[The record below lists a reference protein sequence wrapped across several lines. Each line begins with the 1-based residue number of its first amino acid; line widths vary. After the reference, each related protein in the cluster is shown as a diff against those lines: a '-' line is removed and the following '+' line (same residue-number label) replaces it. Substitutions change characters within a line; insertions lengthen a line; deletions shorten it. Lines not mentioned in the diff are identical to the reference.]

1 MCCRMAL
8 CLLRI
13 IYSSI
18 KAVIIYY
25 GFVYIHPFCD
35 GNGRTARLLL
45 QNWLINSGL
54 DKFRGISISSGVLA
68 NKAAYYKALENSE
81 NRYNDITFIVIFYL
95 ETILDTLYKS
105 LKGFGFNERHMDMSS
120 RQQRAVEF
128 LRKSSGNILT
138 VESYCRRFA
147 VNEVIAKRE
156 LQELVDNEVIMVKLG
171 EDFRLEFY
179 SENRAL

>member
-1 MCCRMAL
+1 MSSRTSSTSPKPTGIPLFFSMKDGV
-8 CLLRI
+8 RGPRQI
-13 IYSSI
+13 ISS
-18 KAVIIYY
+18 
-25 GFVYIHPFCD
+25 
-35 GNGRTARLLL
+35 RL
-45 QNWLINSGL
+45 
-54 DKFRGISISSGVLA
+54 FRGISISSGVLA

-81 NRYNDITFIVIFYL
+81 NRYNDITFIIIFYL

-120 RQQRAVEF
+120 RQRRAVEF
-128 LRKSSGNILT
+128 LRKSSGNLLT

-179 SENRAL
+179 SEKRAL